1 MGMTVTRLQVG
12 FQGWEKER
20 LSLQSLQPRDYGKVE
35 GRRTAA
41 AAGEGILRLS
51 LGLLA
56 RPVSSH
62 IDADLG
68 FLPGVCAPSESCV
81 HLYLALPAALH
92 IVLMIVRNDLQKEK

>member
-1 MGMTVTRLQVG
+1 MGMTVSRLQAG
-12 FQGWEKER
+12 FQGLGEGGAFSPE
-20 LSLQSLQPRDYGKVE
+20 SLRDYGKVE

-41 AAGEGILRLS
+41 AAGGGILRLS

-68 FLPGVCAPSESCV
+68 FLPGVCEPSESRV
-81 HLYLALPAALH
+81 HLYLALPAALL